1 MLEPSQTVYIGL
13 RRGASCS
20 CGSASRASPSS
31 IPKSIIALGRSPYH
45 CPKGRGGGSGRSA
58 RTRLTPGEEG
68 GELRRPEDSLGQRTR
83 HALDALHRSVNPPRT
98 NARRRPG
105 AIGMRSR
112 PDREPARHRR
122 RALWRDRHCRRLRL
136 CRRSG
141 TAGSRCAGMRPLQ
154 QCVPHRS
161 VALRA
166 RGKVNRAPVF
176 WRRRRSATTEADR
189 LCRSERESIARV
201 LKDARG
207 EDYFAGLH
215 SALLSC

>member
-31 IPKSIIALGRSPYH
+31 IPKSIIALGRPPYH

-83 HALDALHRSVNPPRT
+83 HALDALHRSVKPPRT

-112 PDREPARHRR
+112 PDRDPRDAAEEP
-122 RALWRDRHCRRLRL
+122 CGET
-136 CRRSG
+136 G
-141 TAGSRCAGMRPLQ
+141 TAGDYA
-154 QCVPHRS
+154 CVDDRVPRDH
-161 VALRA
+161 VA
-166 RGKVNRAPVF
+166 RGCVLYSSVYRIDL
-176 WRRRRSATTEADR
+176 WRCEPEGR
-189 LCRSERESIARV
+189 
-201 LKDARG
+201 
-207 EDYFAGLH
+207 
-215 SALLSC
+215 